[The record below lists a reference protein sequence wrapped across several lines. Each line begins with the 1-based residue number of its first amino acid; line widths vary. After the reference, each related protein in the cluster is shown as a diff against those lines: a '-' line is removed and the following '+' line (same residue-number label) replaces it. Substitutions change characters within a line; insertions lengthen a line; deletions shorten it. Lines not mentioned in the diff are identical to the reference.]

1 MIDQSVQVSET
12 ARPLNESEDNDNVTV
27 IVTATSAVASILII
41 AVAILV
47 GYALKLR
54 SRRLESNT
62 NTPHRYINT
71 QIMISITSKVI
82 LQTSNFVPDKIQ
94 ISEDY

>member
-1 MIDQSVQVSET
+1 MLASKQPTSIKHFAYFVDQSLQASET
-12 ARPLNESEDNDNVTV
+12 ARPSDESNDNDNVTV

-71 QIMISITSKVI
+71 KIRISITSKVI
-82 LQTSNFVPDKIQ
+82 I
-94 ISEDY
+94 